1 MLQNLKAQ
9 SGGTP
14 AKQPGNFSAAEIVR
28 ERYARGEI
36 NRTQFQEMM
45 GDLSENR

>member
-9 SGGTP
+9 SSGASKRSGTL
-14 AKQPGNFSAAEIVR
+14 SAEEIVR

-36 NRTQFQEMM
+36 NGSEFQQTMD
-45 GDLSENR
+45 DLRNSRQ